1 MLVMTAV
8 LALAA
13 GAGAAA
19 DCSKDAKNLLAK
31 SDCGFATGIKGWD
44 SGTLGKISHDAREGA
59 PSPGALKVVGTEGT
73 LEAKG
78 PCLPAKP
85 KTTYKYGG
93 RMRLVSGE
101 TYVCG
106 AQVHHYSDAA
116 CQESLGILSAMADLV
131 KKEWQALDPARRP
144 EAGPNQGVATMGAE
158 TKAMKLVLV
167 CSGAPGFTVL
177 FDDVWLNEP

>member
-1 MLVMTAV
+1 MLVMAAV
-8 LALAA
+8 LVLAA
-13 GAGAAA
+13 GSPGAA

-31 SDCGFATGIKGWD
+31 SDCGFTTGIKGWD
-44 SGTLGKISHDAREGA
+44 SGTHGKISHDAKEGA
-59 PSPGALKVVGTEGT
+59 PAPGALKAVGTEGT

-78 PCLPAKP
+78 PCVQAKP

-131 KKEWQALDPARRP
+131 TKEWQALDPARRP
-144 EAGPNQGVATMGAE
+144 EAGPNQGVATMAAE

-177 FDDVWLNEP
+177 YDDVWLNEP

>member
-8 LALAA
+8 LMLAA
-13 GAGAAA
+13 GTGAA
-19 DCSKDAKNLLAK
+19 DCSKDAKNTLAK
-31 SDCGFATGIKGWD
+31 SDCGFATGITGWD
-44 SGTLGKISHDAREGA
+44 SGSYGKISHDAKEGA
-59 PSPGALKVVGTEGT
+59 PGPGALKAVGTEGT

-78 PCLPAKP
+78 PCLPARP
-85 KTTYKYGG
+85 KVTYRYGG

-116 CQESLGILSAMADLV
+116 CEESLGILSAMADLV
-131 KKEWQALDPARRP
+131 SKEWTALDPARRP
-144 EAGPNQGVATMGAE
+144 EAGPRQGIATMAAE

-177 FDDVWLNEP
+177 FDDVWLDEP

>member
-1 MLVMTAV
+1 MLVTTAV
-8 LALAA
+8 LMLAA
-13 GAGAAA
+13 GTGAAA

-31 SDCGFATGIKGWD
+31 SDCGFASGIKGWD
-44 SGTLGKISHDAREGA
+44 SGTYGKISHDAKEGA
-59 PSPGALKVVGTEGT
+59 PGPGALKAVGTDGT

-85 KTTYKYGG
+85 KATYRYGG
-93 RMRLVSGE
+93 RVRLVGGE

-106 AQVHHYSDAA
+106 MQVHHYSDAA
-116 CQESLGILSAMADLV
+116 CQDSLGILSALADLV
-131 KKEWQALDPARRP
+131 TPEWRAFDPARRP
-144 EAGPNQGVATMGAE
+144 ENGPKQGFATMAAE

>member
-13 GAGAAA
+13 ASGGAS

-31 SDCGFATGIKGWD
+31 SDCGFAAGIKGWD
-44 SGTLGKISHDAREGA
+44 SGTRGKISHEAREGA
-59 PSPGALKVVGTEGT
+59 PLPGALKGVGPEAT
-73 LEAKG
+73 LEVEG

-85 KTTYKYGG
+85 KTAYGFGG
-93 RMRLVSGE
+93 RFRLVSGE

-116 CQESLGILSAMADLV
+116 CKDNLGILSAMADLAT
-131 KKEWQALDPARRP
+131 KDWQALDPARRP
-144 EAGPNQGVATMGAE
+144 EAGANQGVATTAAE
-158 TKAMKLVLV
+158 TRAMRLVLG

-177 FDDVWLNEP
+177 FDDVWVNEP

>member
-8 LALAA
+8 LMLAA
-13 GAGAAA
+13 GTSAA

-44 SGTLGKISHDAREGA
+44 SGTHGTISHDAREGA
-59 PSPGALKVVGTEGT
+59 PGPGALKGVGTEGT

-78 PCLPAKP
+78 PCLPARP
-85 KTTYKYGG
+85 KATYRYGG

-106 AQVHHYSDAA
+106 AQVHHSSDAA
-116 CQESLGILSAMADLV
+116 CQESLGPLSAMADLV
-131 KKEWQALDPARRP
+131 SKEWKALDPARRP
-144 EAGPNQGVATMGAE
+144 EAGAVAQESAR
-158 TKAMKLVLV
+158 
-167 CSGAPGFTVL
+167 FTYA
-177 FDDVWLNEP
+177 NESRTPSVGSFSSISYSMFAAYL